1 MTLYAKL
8 NQDFSKNY
16 MANSTLGIILSTC
29 IGSIAVM
36 TSLMQGN
43 GFFQMLLV
51 LLSVSICSIHNAS
64 ILTLQKA
71 ELVFKIL
78 MLSILVNT
86 LIILGNGLF

>member
-16 MANSTLGIILSTC
+16 IANSTLGIILSTC

-36 TSLMQGN
+36 TSLMNGN
-43 GFFQMLLV
+43 GILEMILV
-51 LLSVSICSIHNAS
+51 FVSVSTCSIHNAS

-71 ELVFKIL
+71 ELVFNLL
-78 MLSILVNT
+78 MASILINT
-86 LIILGNGLF
+86 LIIFGNGLF